1 MLLVF
6 IYWPSVDNYIG
17 HFSSRFSKT
26 TIMNGSSKKWVFF
39 SSLKTVHSCLSRK
52 LLMMR
57 SIQVF
62 WSGQFWDCKK
72 QHPNGLK
79 AFKSS
84 SNLSTPHPPPLNIAS
99 WTSRCHLEARSL
111 DLEYHSVWQG
121 YQIITT
127 SLWSGGGGLG
137 LDVDF
142 SFHRILNEP
151 RIVLQICERSGSV
164 RDHSCSKCKQ
174 LTIHKQTK
182 TNRAS
187 RILRSEIIN
196 SITKDE
202 FNGHKTILTSYC
214 HIDSIWDGFRIN

>member
-1 MLLVF
+1 MGAARSEFFFQAWRQF
-6 IYWPSVDNYIG
+6 IPVCQENYWWWEVSKSFEVV
-17 HFSSRFSKT
+17 SSGTARSNIQMVSKP
-26 TIMNGSSKKWVFF
+26 
-39 SSLKTVHSCLSRK
+39 LSP
-52 LLMMR
+52 
-57 SIQVF
+57 
-62 WSGQFWDCKK
+62 
-72 QHPNGLK
+72 HPT
-79 AFKSS
+79 FPPP
-84 SNLSTPHPPPLNIAS
+84 TPPPLNIAS

-111 DLEYHSVWQG
+111 NLEYHSVWQG